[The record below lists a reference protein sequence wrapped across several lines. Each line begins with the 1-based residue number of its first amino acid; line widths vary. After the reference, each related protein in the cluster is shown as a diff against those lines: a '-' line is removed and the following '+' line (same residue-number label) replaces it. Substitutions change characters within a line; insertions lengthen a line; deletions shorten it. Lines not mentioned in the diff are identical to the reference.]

1 MEKFLEEITS
11 KIVLDE
17 ERLKLASDYVDRVLN
32 GIFTAVGFPE
42 DIYVCYKSPSNI
54 KKSKKEE
61 NIEDLDTDP
70 DGDTNE

>member
-11 KIVLDE
+11 KIVLGE

-42 DIYVCYKSPSNI
+42 DI
-54 KKSKKEE
+54 SKV
-61 NIEDLDTDP
+61 ISSHRC
-70 DGDTNE
+70 